1 MKIQQTELTE
11 KHKMK
16 PVTYIPT
23 HAKGDAGHKDCDRG
37 YITSWNNISVF
48 VRYNGSTSAA
58 TDPKDL
64 VWG

>member
-11 KHKMK
+11 KHKTK
-16 PVTYIPT
+16 LVTYIPV
-23 HAKGDAGHKDCDRG
+23 HAKGFRSHKDCDRG
-37 YITSWNNISVF
+37 YITSWNDRFVY
-48 VRYNGSTSAA
+48 VRYNGSNSVA

>member
-1 MKIQQTELTE
+1 MKIKGTELTE
-11 KHKMK
+11 KHKNS

-23 HAKGDAGHKDCDRG
+23 HAKGNAGHNDSKRG
-37 YITSWNNISVF
+37 YITSWNDKSVF
-48 VRYNGSTSAA
+48 VRYNGSTSVA